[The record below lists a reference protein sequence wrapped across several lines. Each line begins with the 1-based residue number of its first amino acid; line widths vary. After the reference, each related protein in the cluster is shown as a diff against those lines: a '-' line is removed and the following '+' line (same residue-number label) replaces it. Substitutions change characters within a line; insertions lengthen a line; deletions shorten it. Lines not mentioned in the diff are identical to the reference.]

1 MCSPESSTIT
11 SKMASNDLNFSLLS
25 VEELCTQLRD
35 KVHESALLILE
46 KESITGAMF
55 KNLTKDDLKDLFP
68 QVGARLSVSMVLRE
82 LRQTSE
88 TTANRIVSTCIY
100 YIVATKYM

>member
-1 MCSPESSTIT
+1 MGKKFNIKTCESSTIT
-11 SKMASNDLNFSLLS
+11 SKMASNDLNLSLLS

-55 KNLTKDDLKDLFP
+55 KNLTKYDLKDLFP
-68 QVGARLSVSMVLRE
+68 QLE
-82 LRQTSE
+82 LDSR
-88 TTANRIVSTCIY
+88 
-100 YIVATKYM
+100 